1 MIFVDERNL
10 LIQMISSDSK
20 QEYTVK
26 GTLDKKNKFLKFQ
39 ELDDQNTTVI
49 ILLEEHK
56 IIRKNSEYELT
67 MVFDSKKETDAKMV
81 LANYGK
87 EFFIKIKTI
96 YFQYDKKTLE
106 LKYQLVESQEEI
118 EYKINF
124 EERIE
129 VKQ

>member
-1 MIFVDERNL
+1 M
-10 LIQMISSDSK
+10 
-20 QEYTVK
+20 
-26 GTLDKKNKFLKFQ
+26 LK
-39 ELDDQNTTVI
+39 
-49 ILLEEHK
+49 EHK

-67 MVFDSKKETDAKMV
+67 MVFDSTKETEAKMV

-87 EFFIKIKTI
+87 ELFIKIKTI